1 MEIAHMMVLA
11 LQVLAC
17 VSVLVYTFVFTKS
30 MMTVCEDQM
39 EEMRALEKRLMEMLN
54 YDHETQK
61 HINKALALRVD
72 ALLDAIKGMEGGKP
86 KPSDIAKVK
95 VEEKKAKA
103 RDYAAEYRRQKKR
116 EASVLAKP
124 RARKPKPPAPEAQ
137 G

>member
-1 MEIAHMMVLA
+1 MEIAHIVVLA

-17 VSVLVYTFVFTKS
+17 VSVLAYTFVFTKS
-30 MMTVCEDQM
+30 MLAVCEDQM
-39 EEMRALEKRLMEMLN
+39 EEIRALEKRLMEMLN

-61 HINKALALRVD
+61 HINKALAVRVD

-86 KPSDIAKVK
+86 QPSDIGNVK
-95 VEEKKAKA
+95 VEEKKRKA
-103 RDYAAEYRRQKKR
+103 RDYAKEYRAAKKR